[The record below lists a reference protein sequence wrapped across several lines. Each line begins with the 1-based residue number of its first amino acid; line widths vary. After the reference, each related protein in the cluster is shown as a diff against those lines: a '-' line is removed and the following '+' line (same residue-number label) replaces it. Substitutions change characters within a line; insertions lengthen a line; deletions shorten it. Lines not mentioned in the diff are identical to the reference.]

1 MSGHNKWSKIKNVKA
16 KNEAQTSKLYT
27 KIGRE
32 IAVAVKAGG
41 ADINSNAK
49 LKTIVAKAKSA
60 NMPNDN
66 INRAIKKA
74 SGELGSVNYESVTYE
89 GYGPA
94 GSAVMVTALTD
105 NKNRTA
111 SDVRH
116 AFDKFGGSLGANG
129 CVSYLFDK
137 KGVIVVLKGI
147 GISEDDIT
155 MTALEADI
163 VLVGPNGERVVNIKD
178 FYTGPGKTVRDR
190 CEVCKCFKIKKEN
203 YENYYGY
210 YFKYGKRKSLEIA
223 TLGCSVLVKL
233 NASKDT
239 IEDVKI
245 AYGVAA
251 PTPSRAPSAEAFA
264 KGKKLSENFIEEF
277 GEKALSDMKPR
288 DSWRAS
294 KEFREQLI
302 KEMARRTL
310 VNAIRRAGGKIE
322 YYV

>member
-1 MSGHNKWSKIKNVKA
+1 MFDVSFVYEAKDVK
-16 KNEAQTSKLYT
+16 
-27 KIGRE
+27 
-32 IAVAVKAGG
+32 
-41 ADINSNAK
+41 D
-49 LKTIVAKAKSA
+49 
-60 NMPNDN
+60 
-66 INRAIKKA
+66 AIKKLVENEKSEII
-74 SGELGSVNYESVTYE
+74 SGGTDVLIRVREGKDVGMGLVSIHNIQELKGVKLDGDGSIIIGAGTSFHDITYNE
-89 GYGPA
+89 IIQKHIP
-94 GSAVMVTALTD
+94 
-105 NKNRTA
+105 
-111 SDVRH
+111 
-116 AFDKFGGSLGANG
+116 SLGEAVNTVGGPQVRETGTIGGNICNG
-129 CVSYLFDK
+129 ATSAD
-137 KGVIVVLKGI
+137 
-147 GISEDDIT
+147 SAST
-155 MTALEADI
+155 MTTLEADI
-163 VLVGPNGERVVNIKD
+163 VLEGPNGERIVNIKD

-190 CEVCKCFKIKKEN
+190 CEVCKYFKIKKEN

-233 NASKDT
+233 NATKDT

-264 KGKKLSENFIEEF
+264 KGKKLSEDFLEEF
-277 GEKALSDMKPR
+277 GKKALLDMQPR

-302 KEMARRTL
+302 KEMARRSL

>member
-1 MSGHNKWSKIKNVKA
+1 MFDVSFVYEAKDVK
-16 KNEAQTSKLYT
+16 
-27 KIGRE
+27 
-32 IAVAVKAGG
+32 
-41 ADINSNAK
+41 D
-49 LKTIVAKAKSA
+49 
-60 NMPNDN
+60 
-66 INRAIKKA
+66 AIKKLFENENSEVI
-74 SGELGSVNYESVTYE
+74 SGGTDVLIRVREGKDAGMGLVSIHNIQELKGVKLESDGSIIIGAGTSFHDITYNE
-89 GYGPA
+89 IIQKYVP
-94 GSAVMVTALTD
+94 
-105 NKNRTA
+105 
-111 SDVRH
+111 
-116 AFDKFGGSLGANG
+116 SLGEAVNTVGGPQVRETGTIGGNICNG
-129 CVSYLFDK
+129 ATSAD
-137 KGVIVVLKGI
+137 
-147 GISEDDIT
+147 SAST

-163 VLVGPNGERVVNIKD
+163 VLEGTNGERTVNIKD

-190 CEVCKCFKIKKEN
+190 CEVCKYFKIKKDN

-233 NASKDT
+233 NPSKDT

-264 KGKKLSENFIEEF
+264 KGKKLSDDFLTEF
-277 GEKALSDMKPR
+277 GEKALSDMQPR

-302 KEMARRTL
+302 KEMARRSL